1 MKLELF
7 KNNEFGAVRV
17 LADERGEPW
26 FVAKDVC
33 DILGYV
39 NPKDAIAKHVD
50 EEDKKILRSQNATLE
65 NIPNRG
71 ITIINE
77 SGLYSLILRSNK
89 PQAKKFKKWVT
100 SEVLPAIRKYGVYAT
115 PNTLEEIISNPEF
128 GIKLLQELKK
138 EREEKEKLKE
148 KVIELKPKAF
158 FAEVVNNSENLILV
172 REFAKLISRDNFS
185 IGEKKLYEW
194 LRNQDYLMKDN
205 QPYQKYVDMGIFKVV
220 ESAKTTSKGTYLYKT
235 TKITGKGQVYLQK
248 KIYEYFK
255 VNLGA

>member
-17 LADERGEPW
+17 LADEKGEPL

-33 DILGYV
+33 DILGLSDV
-39 NPKDAIAKHVD
+39 SMSLKKLD
-50 EEDKKILRSQNATLE
+50 EDEKLIQKLFVSGQYR
-65 NIPNRG
+65 NIWL
-71 ITIINE
+71 INE
-77 SGLYSLILRSNK
+77 SGFYSLVLRSNK
-89 PQAKKFKKWVT
+89 SQAKKFKKWVT

-128 GIKLLQELKK
+128 GIKLLQKLKQ
-138 EREEKEKLKE
+138 EREEKAKLKE

-185 IGEKKLYEW
+185 IGERKLYEW

-220 ESAKTTSKGTYLYKT
+220 ESAKTTSKGTSIYKT

-255 VNLGA
+255 ITKGA